1 MAPAQGWHANWWSSS
16 CFYGRNHYNIVKR
29 FSSNKKIVLKVWIKL
44 GNFFK
49 NWCSERL
56 SNLSKV
62 ALQSPSLGH
71 FTSSVSML
79 RVLYFLSEVN
89 PVCMLPWKRK
99 RPGLSDC
106 KAHILFVKNI
116 YCCFAPKFSL
126 FIIIYLASSG
136 LHCGMWNLVSWPGI
150 KPRLPTLGLVS

>member
-1 MAPAQGWHANWWSSS
+1 MVPAQGWHANWWSSS

-106 KAHILFVKNI
+106 KAHIPFVKNI
-116 YCCFAPKFSL
+116 YCCFAPEFYL
-126 FIIIYLASSG
+126 FIYLASSG

-150 KPRLPTLGLVS
+150 KPRPPTLGLVS